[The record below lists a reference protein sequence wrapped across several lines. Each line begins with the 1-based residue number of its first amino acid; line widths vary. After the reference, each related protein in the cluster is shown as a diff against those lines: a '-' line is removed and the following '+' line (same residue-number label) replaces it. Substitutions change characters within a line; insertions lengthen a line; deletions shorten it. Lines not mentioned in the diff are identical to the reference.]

1 MKTVK
6 DENSNLRAKIRRL
19 EEDNAR
25 KRKEIDALCD
35 TSKVTIIVNLILY
48 NKIFL
53 GWRFTTNIIWS
64 INRSKQ

>member
-35 TSKVTIIVNLILY
+35 TSKVTVIVNLILY
-48 NKIFL
+48 NESFL

>member
-25 KRKEIDALCD
+25 KRKEIDALYD
-35 TSKVTIIVNLILY
+35 SSKV
-48 NKIFL
+48 
-53 GWRFTTNIIWS
+53 
-64 INRSKQ
+64 

>member
-35 TSKVTIIVNLILY
+35 TSKVTVIMNLILY
-48 NKIFL
+48 NKSFL
-53 GWRFTTNIIWS
+53 GWRFTKNIIW
-64 INRSKQ
+64 IIDRSE

>member
-53 GWRFTTNIIWS
+53 GWRFTTNINWI
-64 INRSKQ
+64 INRSK